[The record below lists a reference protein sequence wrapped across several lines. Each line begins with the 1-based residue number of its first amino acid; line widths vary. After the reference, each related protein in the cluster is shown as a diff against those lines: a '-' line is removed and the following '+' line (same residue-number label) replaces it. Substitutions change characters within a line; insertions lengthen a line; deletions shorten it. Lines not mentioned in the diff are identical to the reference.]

1 MMNKKYA
8 VCSLDCPDTCALE
21 ITLDARQTITNVT
34 GQKQHPV
41 TQGTICN
48 KVRHLAE
55 RVYHPRRVLTPLKR
69 VGAKGT
75 GQFTEITWDE
85 ALDTIYERFQACIAE
100 YGAESIL
107 PYSFA
112 GTMGIINHGSMDR
125 RFFHRLGASKLERTI
140 CSTAGNMGYTYT
152 MGVNKGVDPEDTEN
166 AELIII
172 WGANIVSTNIH
183 QWIYA
188 NKAREKGA
196 KIVVIDVH
204 KNRTA
209 TLADQFIQIRPATD
223 GALALGVMH
232 VLISENLYD
241 EDFVNDF
248 TIGFEQLAQHV
259 RAYDP
264 QTVADIT
271 GLTADQI
278 IQLAREYGT
287 TRKSFIR
294 IGNGLQHHYNGGM
307 AVRNIACLPGL
318 TGAWKYPGCGAV
330 KGNSEYFK
338 NNKRQLE
345 RIDLDVSE
353 ARTINMNQLG
363 NALNHLHNPGIHA
376 LFVYNSNPVIVA
388 PDQNQIIAG
397 LQRDDLFTVVH
408 DQFITDTAR
417 YADIVL
423 PAPTSVEYLDVYRS
437 YWHLY
442 VQLSEP
448 VIPLQGQ
455 SLPNTELFRRLAE
468 RFGFNEPC
476 FADSDEQLV
485 IQALDKMCEGK
496 TGEQMYALLR
506 EQKYIKLSEDDE
518 SFFANGSSLPTPSGK
533 IEFDS
538 QVMQNKGLPSLPSF
552 TDIKHLSK
560 QDCTEYPLTLL
571 NVPNHMFLNSSMAN
585 LESSQSFEGTPFL
598 EMHPQDAA
606 DRGITDQSLVEI
618 YNRLGNCCL
627 PVKITDTV
635 PQCTVVSQGL
645 WWNEFYG
652 ESGNLN
658 QLVSQDLSDMG
669 NGAVFFSTFV
679 QVKASENHTDA
690 RG

>member
-21 ITLDARQTITNVT
+21 ITLDARQTITKVT

-69 VGAKGT
+69 VGAKGS

-85 ALDTIYERFQACIAE
+85 ALDTIYERFQACVTE

-125 RFFHRLGASKLERTI
+125 RFFHRLGASKLERSI

-166 AELIII
+166 AQLIII

-196 KIVVIDVH
+196 KIVVIDIH

-209 TLADQFIQIRPATD
+209 TLADHFIQIRPATD

-232 VLISENLYD
+232 VLISEKLYD

-248 TIGFEQLAQHV
+248 TVGFEQLAQHV
-259 RAYDP
+259 QAYDP

-271 GLTADQI
+271 GLTAEQI

-318 TGAWKYPGCGAV
+318 TGAWKYSGCGAV

-388 PDQNQIIAG
+388 PDQNQVIAG

-455 SLPNTELFRRLAE
+455 SLPNTELFRRLAR

-496 TGEQMYALLR
+496 TGEQMYALLQ
-506 EQKYIKLSEDDE
+506 EKKYIKLSEDDE

-585 LESSQSFEGTPFL
+585 LESSQSFEGAPCL

-635 PQCTVVSQGL
+635 PPCTVVSQGL